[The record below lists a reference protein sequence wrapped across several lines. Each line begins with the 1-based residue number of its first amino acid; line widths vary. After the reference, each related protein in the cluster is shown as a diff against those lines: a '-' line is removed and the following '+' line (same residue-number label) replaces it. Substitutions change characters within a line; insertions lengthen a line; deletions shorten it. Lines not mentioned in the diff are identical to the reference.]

1 METLPLIDSK
11 ELEKALQQEA
21 KEAKTRTAKEKK
33 ENLAVF
39 LIKLLP
45 LPDYKPL
52 YCPTRQSITALPN
65 TTRTWTP
72 TAIFKLFFLESY
84 FELIAVNINKYAFL
98 NQSELTKYLRPWYDI
113 SAAEIKVFIDVIFY
127 MGLYRLLSVEVYWQI
142 NGLASLYLTIISTI
156 FRVRY

>member
-33 ENLAVF
+33 ENLAAF
-39 LIKLLP
+39 LTKIP
-45 LPDYKPL
+45 SLPDYKPL
-52 YCPTRQSITALPN
+52 YCPTRQSVTALPSI
-65 TTRTWTP
+65 TRIWTL

-84 FELIAVNINKYAFL
+84 FELIAVNINKYASL
-98 NQSELTKYLRPWYDI
+98 NQSELTKYLRPWYDT
-113 SAAEIKVFIDVIFY
+113 SAAEIKVFISIILY
-127 MGLYRLLSVEVYWQI
+127 IGLYRLPSVEVYWQT
-142 NGLASLYLTIISTI
+142 NGLISLYPTITSTI